1 MPIAIIN
8 DHEMYYEIHGEGEPL
23 VCMGGWGT
31 FCHGNTHHLAR
42 GLTAQYQVLIIDY
55 RGIGESSDDE
65 DIDPTMALYA
75 NDVIGLLDHL
85 NWNNVHFVGLVG
97 MGACI
102 AQEAAIARPDLVRSM
117 VNMGSWAHCDDFL
130 ADQLKLFRDVHL
142 QMGFIEFQKFVVL
155 MSFLPE
161 YYEQFKDNLLGPD
174 GTWKELSGRADAH
187 ARLVEACLHHD
198 VRDRLTQIACPTLI
212 VHAGQDM
219 VTGPRTTLPLQEGIP
234 SAEGMMME
242 DVAHVVAGKA
252 QKIRFC
258 EVLFDFLHR
267 N

>member
-1 MPIAIIN
+1 M
-8 DHEMYYEIHGEGEPL
+8 
-23 VCMGGWGT
+23 
-31 FCHGNTHHLAR
+31 
-42 GLTAQYQVLIIDY
+42 
-55 RGIGESSDDE
+55 
-65 DIDPTMALYA
+65 
-75 NDVIGLLDHL
+75 
-85 NWNNVHFVGLVG
+85 
-97 MGACI
+97 
-102 AQEAAIARPDLVRSM
+102 
-117 VNMGSWAHCDDFL
+117 
-130 ADQLKLFRDVHL
+130 

-187 ARLVEACLHHD
+187 ARLVKACLHHD

-219 VTGPRTTLPLQEGIP
+219 VTGPRTTRPLQEGIP
-234 SAEGMMME
+234 SAEGVMME